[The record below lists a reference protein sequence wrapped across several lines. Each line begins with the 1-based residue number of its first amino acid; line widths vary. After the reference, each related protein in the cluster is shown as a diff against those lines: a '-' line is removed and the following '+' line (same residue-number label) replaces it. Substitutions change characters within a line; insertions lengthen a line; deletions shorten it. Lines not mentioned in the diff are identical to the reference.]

1 MVVQEDTYQ
10 CRVSLQFSTTV
21 NIVGAKGFA
30 RTRNVAAGGWFS
42 RTIATAVTPAQI
54 RLWLSPCRG
63 GWQVLDHAGK
73 DKGHDCKNESR
84 EPSNGHCFVLAV
96 VIVVDGKDGIQVA
109 RREKNVT
116 CSVLAAGLV
125 RCVCCVFG
133 LVFLFSLKQD

>member
-30 RTRNVAAGGWFS
+30 RTRNVASDGWLS
-42 RTIATAVTPAQI
+42 RTITAVTPAQI
-54 RLWLSPCRG
+54 QLWLSPCRG